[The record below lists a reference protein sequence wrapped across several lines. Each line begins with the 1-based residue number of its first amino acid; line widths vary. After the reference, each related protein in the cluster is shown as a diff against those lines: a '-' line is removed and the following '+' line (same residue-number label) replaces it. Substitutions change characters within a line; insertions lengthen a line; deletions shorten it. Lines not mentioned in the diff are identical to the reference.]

1 MFRRRAPWAQI
12 ICARQDQS
20 AQSQERNSRANSYV
34 PNPVLSPRWRRACKQ
49 QKQNKE
55 ETPMNY
61 PAAIA
66 TLVLAT
72 TTALP
77 AFAATPIMTPLRDA
91 AATSIEMVQYQKA
104 APHQRVHHTTA
115 HRNGANDP
123 LNAHAAAPGANT
135 PANGTSHCVD
145 GLEGSASSAYPMWE
159 LCH

>member
-1 MFRRRAPWAQI
+1 MGANYLRTARSIGAIPRKKFTREFLCAESGLVAALAPGLQTT
-12 ICARQDQS
+12 
-20 AQSQERNSRANSYV
+20 
-34 PNPVLSPRWRRACKQ
+34 
-49 QKQNKE
+49 KQNKE

-77 AFAATPIMTPLRDA
+77 AFAATPIVTPLRDA